1 MLLAFTNGSA
11 QGSEW
16 PQMHEAP
23 AEELPAELAEEIA
36 HLRLSVQHAVS
47 STLLLWSRT
56 GIRQPLGGE
65 TSGG

>member
-16 PQMHEAP
+16 PQMHKAP
-23 AEELPAELAEEIA
+23 AEELPAGLAEEIA
-36 HLRLSVQHAVS
+36 HLRLSVQHVVS

-56 GIRQPLGGE
+56 GIRQPVRGE